1 MPKLKT
7 QKSVANR
14 IKKKKRKTRNE
25 SYAVMKLRQGRN
37 HFNAKW
43 NGDKKREKR
52 KEKPMEVSKQKVDR
66 SAPYVK

>member
-14 IKKKKRKTRNE
+14 IKKKKRKNKHSPYT
-25 SYAVMKLRQGRN
+25 VMKLRQGRN

-43 NGDKKREKR
+43 GGNVTRRLR
-52 KEKPMEVSKQKVDR
+52 KDKPMEVSKQKVDQ
-66 SAPYVK
+66 SVPYEK

>member
-14 IKKKKRKTRNE
+14 IKKKKRKTPHNP
-25 SYAVMKLRQGRN
+25 YAVMKLRQGRN

-43 NGDKKREKR
+43 GGDVKRRRR
-52 KEKPMEVSKQKVDR
+52 KEKPMRVVKQKVDQ
-66 SAPYVK
+66 SVPYVK

>member
-14 IKKKKRKTRNE
+14 IKRKKRKHRKDP
-25 SYAVMKLRQGRN
+25 YAVMKLRQGRN

-43 NGDKKREKR
+43 SGNVKRRRR
-52 KEKPMEVSKQKVDR
+52 KETPMNVAKQKVDQ
-66 SAPYVK
+66 SAPYT